1 MADESTSLILAD
13 AGAAALGEPPKAR
26 RLFGR
31 KRSTTLPAAALTH
44 CENCG
49 AALAGI
55 YCGQC
60 GQHAIDYR
68 RSLLRVMVDAAD
80 SFFNWDTKFL
90 KSVGVL
96 LVRPGK
102 LTNDFNSGRRVRY
115 VHPLRLYLLAS
126 IAFFLVAK
134 LANFTPNGRISLS
147 PEDRAE
153 VNGVLAKLSALD
165 SPLTAEERSKVEEVR
180 SEFAHPAE
188 SVSAEHRARID
199 KAALRLPAFI
209 RKKALKSKDRAK
221 LDAILASALN
231 PMSSPSP
238 NDAAI
243 PANGIPAPPEI
254 TAPPGDR
261 AKGVPLLQFDSDD
274 ESKSPFGVWLKAR
287 VKKKFG
293 EDGTNAQLF
302 LDTLRSNLPT
312 MMLCCV
318 PLFAFVL
325 KLLYFRQRRFYVEHL
340 VYALHIHTFVYVTV
354 VLITLLGL
362 AAQRWVPSIQVLLT
376 VALSFV
382 VVAQVF
388 VSIRRVYR
396 QGWFMTILKF
406 LLGGVA
412 YCSVLSLA
420 LGTTA
425 FILLLLP

>member
-1 MADESTSLILAD
+1 MSDETSQLIVGD
-13 AGAAALGEPPKAR
+13 AVVAATETGE
-26 RLFGR
+26 R
-31 KRSTTLPAAALTH
+31 KRRWFGSRRAPAAPLTH

-49 AALAGI
+49 APLSGS
-55 YCGQC
+55 YCSKC
-60 GQHAIDYR
+60 GQHAVDYR
-68 RSLLRVMVDAAD
+68 RSLLRVIIDAAD
-80 SFFNWDTKFL
+80 SFFNWDTKFV
-90 KSVGVL
+90 KSLGL
-96 LVRPGK
+96 LLLSPGR
-102 LTNDFNSGRRVRY
+102 LTNDFNAGRRVRY

-134 LANFTPNGRISLS
+134 LVNFTPNGRINLN

-153 VNGVLAKLSALD
+153 VNGVLAQLTAPD
-165 SPLTAEERSKVEEVR
+165 SPLTPEERSKVEEVR
-180 SEFAHPAE
+180 NKFAHPDE
-188 SVSAEHRARID
+188 SVTAETHARID

-209 RKKALKSKDRAK
+209 RKKVLKAKDQAK
-221 LDAILASALN
+221 LDAILDSALH
-231 PMSSPSP
+231 PTPSPSP
-238 NDAAI
+238 TGAAI
-243 PANGIPAPPEI
+243 AADGVPPLPGI
-254 TAPPGDR
+254 TAPPDDR
-261 AKGVPLLQFDSDD
+261 AKGVPLVQFDSDD
-274 ESKSPFGVWLKAR
+274 ESKSPFGLWLKAR

-302 LDTLRSNLPT
+302 LETLRSNLPT

-362 AAQRWVPSIQVLLT
+362 AAERWLPSIQVLLT

-382 VVAQVF
+382 VLAQVF

-396 QGWFMTILKF
+396 QGWFMTIFKF

-420 LGTTA
+420 LATTA